1 MARTVPLNEGVT
13 TMIRLKRVL
22 VATDFSEFG
31 DLALKYGCEFAQGFS
46 AELHLI
52 HAVEPPTA
60 AYSEFG
66 LGYIGLEEVEA
77 TLVKESRV
85 RLDRLPEVD
94 QAARL
99 TVVREV
105 LLGTPFR
112 EIIKYA
118 RDHEIDLIV
127 VGTHGR
133 GAIAHMLMGSTAERI
148 VRHAPCP
155 VLTVR
160 PGEHEFVMP

>member
-1 MARTVPLNEGVT
+1 MIQLN
-13 TMIRLKRVL
+13 RVL

-31 DLALKYGCEFAQGFS
+31 DLALRYGCELAKGFG
-46 AELHLI
+46 AELHLV
-52 HAVEPPTA
+52 HAIEPPSA

-66 LGYIGLEEVEA
+66 MGYIGLEEVEA
-77 TLVKESRV
+77 TLQKEASA
-85 RLDRLPEVD
+85 RLKRLPD
-94 QAARL
+94 PQAPAPV
-99 TVVREV
+99 TIIREV

-118 RDHEIDLIV
+118 REHEIDLLV

-160 PGEHEFVMP
+160 VGEHEFVMP